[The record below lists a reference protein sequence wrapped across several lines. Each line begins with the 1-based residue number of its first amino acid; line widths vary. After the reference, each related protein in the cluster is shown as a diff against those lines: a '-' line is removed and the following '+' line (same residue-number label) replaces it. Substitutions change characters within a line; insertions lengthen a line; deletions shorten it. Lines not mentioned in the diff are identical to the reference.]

1 MGCLALHFYT
11 SCVSLYHVTGLAV
24 KLMINN
30 KHLMIIVILRI
41 VKTV

>member
-11 SCVSLYHVTGLAV
+11 SCVSLYNVTGLAV